1 MIPADLLD
9 QLREKDLE
17 LWEQITGLELAEYE
31 YDDENGSM
39 SEYIYQEDLIEGAQ
53 EAWLQYCLQ
62 AAIRERRWSYKQICL
77 VRRGTPNEI
86 FYYAEI
92 DKGIAW
98 DSPLHFEGHGDT
110 EAEALVKA
118 YLAAISHK

>member
-9 QLREKDLE
+9 KLREKDPE
-17 LWEQITGLELAEYE
+17 LWDKLQEQFEKLKA
-31 YDDENGSM
+31 
-39 SEYIYQEDLIEGAQ
+39 YQEDRVYEVDVIATFECLLQMSGWILQGLLQ
-53 EAWLQYCLQ
+53 EA
-62 AAIRERRWSYKQICL
+62 IRAREWSYKQICL

-98 DSPLHFEGHGDT
+98 DSPLHFEGHGST
-110 EAEALVKA
+110 EAEGLLRA
-118 YLAAISHK
+118 YLATP